1 MWSSSLD
8 VTIAKFGSAFVTETS
23 DKNILRQ
30 VFLNPASR
38 NLLAVW
44 SLLNGCT
51 FDLKS
56 MADMLSL
63 TEDGLEAKIQT
74 LAGFG
79 MMQVSNRPS
88 SGRVVN
94 FLPVSDPDIQNS
106 IQEMLRSRRREF
118 EAIEARVRSYL
129 YLTLLSSK

>member
-1 MWSSSLD
+1 
-8 VTIAKFGSAFVTETS
+8 VTEAS
-23 DKNILRQ
+23 DKNLLRQ

-44 SLLNGCT
+44 SLLNGST

-79 MMQVSNRPS
+79 MMQVSNRS
-88 SGRVVN
+88 SGERVVK
-94 FLPVSDPDIQNS
+94 FLPVSDADIQSS
-106 IQEMLRSRRREF
+106 IQEMLHSRRREF
-118 EAIEARVRSYL
+118 ETVEARVRSYL
-129 YLTLLSSK
+129 YLTLLSSNS